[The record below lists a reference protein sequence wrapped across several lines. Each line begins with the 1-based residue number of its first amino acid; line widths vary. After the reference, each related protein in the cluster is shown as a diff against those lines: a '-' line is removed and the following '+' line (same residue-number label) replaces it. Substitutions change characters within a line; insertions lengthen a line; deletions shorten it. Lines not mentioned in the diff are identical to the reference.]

1 MFKDSTQA
9 QRNLLHLGCWNFLE
23 KLAEMYLN
31 TFHRRSF
38 SINDAVKSYRE
49 KLDLKTLQLEFRRV
63 VKVLYSMSS
72 HL

>member
-1 MFKDSTQA
+1 
-9 QRNLLHLGCWNFLE
+9 
-23 KLAEMYLN
+23 MYLN

-49 KLDLKTLQLEFRRV
+49 KLVLKTLQLEFRRV